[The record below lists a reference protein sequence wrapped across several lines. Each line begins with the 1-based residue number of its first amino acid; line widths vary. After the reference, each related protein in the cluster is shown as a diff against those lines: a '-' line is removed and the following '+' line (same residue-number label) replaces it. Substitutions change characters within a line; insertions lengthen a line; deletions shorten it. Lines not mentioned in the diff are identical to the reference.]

1 MASEGGSSGNGQIDQ
16 LNSARNL
23 ALSDPAMYSKLLPAI
38 LPILNSSSN
47 PTPEL
52 RAWGADFLAEAFSSP
67 MFSSEGKQD
76 MSVRA
81 LPVVKDLLELQPGAQ
96 YAPMDQ
102 TGMIK
107 SAIQAASSIY
117 PFIFRHM

>member
-23 ALSDPAMYSKLLPAI
+23 ALSDAAMYSKLLPAI
-38 LPILNSSSN
+38 LPILNSTHN
-47 PTPEL
+47 PSPEL

-67 MFSSEGKQD
+67 MFASEGKQE

-81 LPVVKDLLELQPGAQ
+81 LPVVKDLLGDQVVPIE
-96 YAPMDQ
+96 Q

-107 SAIQAASSIY
+107 SAIQAAASIY